1 MKQDA
6 AKPVR
11 GVSLMRSAL
20 VFALCYLAFILFV
33 LLMIIINNPQGWRD
47 YFTEDFSRFLSLCIC
62 VLLLFYIIFYYYY
75 FEDRFFLAQA
85 KNAFLI
91 FSIMTVSVL
100 ICYLMG
106 RFVSVFARPMA
117 LLALLCLFLFNRRQ
131 AILLNFVFSLLI
143 FVIDTYTDNFAS
155 SGAGLAAL
163 PGMTNSDVQPEVY
176 FSLMLG
182 FVCGTFAVLTA
193 GNVKTRG
200 GMLLLGTFV
209 SIPTVIIILLLELPA
224 FNVQAHTN
232 WIAYVASAG
241 YGILGCF
248 LSTALTLCFLPVL
261 EFAFNRLTVFRLRE
275 LTTANV
281 PLIKRLR
288 TEAPGTFNHS
298 LIVAQLAES
307 CAIAIGENAELARAA
322 AYYHD
327 VGKLKQPD
335 CFTENQNDY
344 NLHDEL
350 TPELS
355 ADIIRSHATDGY
367 ELLMAARLP
376 KEIADVAREHHGTL
390 PIKFF
395 YDKAMRLSGGD
406 ANIKD
411 YSYLGPTPHSKTA
424 AIIMIAD
431 ASEAAVRAMKERT
444 PENVEQLVRSII
456 EERMDLDQF
465 AECDITMRELTTIK
479 ETLVDA
485 LSGVHHH
492 RVKYPAI
499 RFNRA
504 REVVKDESEEKDE
517 K

>member
-1 MKQDA
+1 MKPDLI
-6 AKPVR
+6 KPVKR
-11 GVSLMRSAL
+11 TSLLRSAL
-20 VFALCYLAFILFV
+20 MFALCYFSFILFV
-33 LLMIIINNPQGWRD
+33 LLMIVINNPQGWVD
-47 YFTEDFSRFLSLCIC
+47 YFTDGLSRFLSLCVS
-62 VLLLFYIIFYYYY
+62 VLLLFYIVYYYFY
-75 FEDRFFLAQA
+75 FEDRAFLSNA
-85 KNAFLI
+85 KNALLI
-91 FSIMTVSVL
+91 FSLMTVSVL

-117 LLALLCLFLFNRRQ
+117 LMALLSLFLLNRRQ

-155 SGAGLAAL
+155 SGAGLAGV
-163 PGMTNSDVQPEVY
+163 PGVESGIQPEVY

-193 GNVKTRG
+193 ANVKTRG

-209 SIPTVIIILLLELPA
+209 SIPTVIVILLLELPA
-224 FNVQAHTN
+224 FRVFEKAH
-232 WIAYVASAG
+232 WIAYIASAG

-248 LSTALTLCFLPVL
+248 LSSALTLCFLPVL
-261 EFAFNRLTVFRLRE
+261 EFTFNRLTVFRLRE
-275 LTTANV
+275 LTSANV

-288 TEAPGTFNHS
+288 AEAPGTFNHS

-335 CFTENQNDY
+335 CFTENQSGY

-376 KEIADVAREHHGTL
+376 KEIADIAREHHGTL

-411 YSYLGPTPHSKTA
+411 YSYLGPTPHTKTA

-431 ASEAAVRAMKERT
+431 ASEAAARTLKERT
-444 PENVEQLVRSII
+444 PENVERMVRSVI

-465 AECDITMRELTTIK
+465 TDCDITMRELTTIK
-479 ETLVDA
+479 ETIVDA

-492 RVKYPAI
+492 RVKYPSI

-504 REVVKDESEEKDE
+504 REVVKDDSGEKDG